1 MVDETT
7 ILQEPESQSVPEPEQ
22 PSVPEPAAVQKPTNP
37 DPVQS
42 GGASPKKKRGKKL
55 LSLLLA
61 ALLCAGAGFG
71 GGMAAFYMGGSL
83 LPAANITINPN
94 DDVNTAE
101 AIAAKVLPS
110 VVGIST
116 STKVTY
122 QSWSGQQDGYATG
135 VGTGFVV
142 DEDGYIL
149 TNSHVVN
156 DGDAESITV
165 ELADGREFSGT
176 VLWSD
181 PSIDL
186 AIVKID
192 ATGLTAVE
200 LGDSDEVQTG
210 AYAVAIGNPLGLDF
224 ERTVT
229 QGVISGLSRTITVSD
244 GRNQTTMDNL
254 IQTDAAINSGNSG
267 GPLLNSKGQVIGINS
282 AKAQNGE
289 GLGFAIPINTAKPII
304 ESILE
309 SGSFQRA
316 YLGITGGSVADYLE
330 AYPDAAL
337 SVDEGVYVSGF
348 TTGSTAKEAGIKSGD
363 VITTLNGEKI
373 QNMTDLISE
382 LLKYQA
388 GDQVTVTLARGSGTL
403 EIKVTLTTLQE

>member
-7 ILQEPESQSVPEPEQ
+7 ILQEPEPQSA
-22 PSVPEPAAVQKPTNP
+22 PEPAAVQEPNNP
-37 DPVQS
+37 APVPA
-42 GGASPKKKRGKKL
+42 GGASPKKKRGKKI

-116 STKVTY
+116 STKVAY
-122 QSWSGQQDGYATG
+122 QSWSGQQDGYAKG

-142 DEDGYIL
+142 DENGYIL
-149 TNSHVVN
+149 TNSHVVS
-156 DGDAESITV
+156 DGKAESITV
-165 ELADGREFSGT
+165 ELADGREFPGT

-181 PSIDL
+181 ASIDL
-186 AIVKID
+186 AIVKIN

-229 QGVISGLSRTITVSD
+229 QGVISGLGRTITVSD
-244 GRNQTTMDNL
+244 GQNQVTMDNL

-304 ESILE
+304 ESVLE

-348 TTGSTAKEAGIKSGD
+348 TAGSPAKEAGIRSGD
-363 VITTLNGEKI
+363 VITALNGEKI
-373 QNMTDLISE
+373 QNMTELISE
-382 LLKYQA
+382 LLNYQS
-388 GDQVTVTLARGSGTL
+388 GDKVTVTLARGSGTL
-403 EIKVTLTTLQE
+403 DINVTLTTLQE